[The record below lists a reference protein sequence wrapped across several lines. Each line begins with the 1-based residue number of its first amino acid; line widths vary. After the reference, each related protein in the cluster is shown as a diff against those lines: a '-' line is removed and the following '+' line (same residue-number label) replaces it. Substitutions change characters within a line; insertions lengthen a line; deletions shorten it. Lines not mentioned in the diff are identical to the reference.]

1 MPLFTKHSVHQTPP
15 PQLTQ
20 AKPTNKLTQLH
31 RYPINAYC
39 LMGLVALFLLI
50 TANVTFFS
58 QVNAVYPFAQQFGFF
73 MSLAVV
79 LFGIIWLLF
88 VLFGYKYTLKAL
100 FIVFILVAAATSYFT
115 DTYGTVYDT
124 NMLQNALQTDKA
136 ETADLFNG
144 IFIARLLLLGVL
156 PAVLVARQSIY
167 FPPLKKSLIQRAIT
181 IVGCLALVGLPI
193 IAFSKQYAS
202 FFREHKQVR
211 FYTNP
216 ITPIYAMGSLIGQ
229 TVKQNTIP
237 KEVIMHASDAVQTT
251 SASTRKPKLMVMV
264 VGETARADHSSLNGY
279 PRDTMPQLTAISKAD
294 TGFTNFSQVT
304 SCGTSTAYS
313 VPCMFSYVGEKQ
325 YDVDKAGYNENVL
338 ETLNRLKINVLW
350 RDNNS
355 DSKGVMTRL
364 PKDDY
369 ISYKESPPNTICDAT
384 TDGECRDVGMLVG
397 LDDYVKT
404 HAGQDILI
412 VLHQMGNHGP
422 AYYKR
427 YDKQFAKFTPVCESN
442 ELAKC
447 DPQSVIN
454 AFDNA
459 MLATDDFLAKT
470 INWLKPYDTSHQ
482 VAMLYISD
490 HGESLGENGVYLHG
504 MPNAFAPIE
513 QKHVPAVFWA
523 GSQSGYKGAPAP
535 TVLTHDAI
543 TPTLLRLFDVK
554 AQAVDGKP
562 MFIQ

>member
-1 MPLFTKHSVHQTPP
+1 MPLF
-15 PQLTQ
+15 
-20 AKPTNKLTQLH
+20 AKPSNAHSAEPFNLKTFIKNFH
-31 RYPINAYC
+31 RHPINAYK
-39 LMGLVALFLLI
+39 LMGLVALFLLLS
-50 TANVTFFS
+50 ANVTFFS
-58 QVNAVYPFAQQFGFF
+58 QVNAVYPFAEHFGFF
-73 MSLAVV
+73 ISLAVV
-79 LFGIIWLLF
+79 LFGILWLLF
-88 VLFGYKYTLKAL
+88 ALFGYKYTLKAVM
-100 FIVFILVAAATSYFT
+100 IVFILLASATSYFT

-136 ETADLFNG
+136 ETADLFNAV
-144 IFIARLLLLGVL
+144 FILRLLLLGAL
-156 PAVLVARQSIY
+156 PAFLVARQKIE

-181 IVGCLALVGLPI
+181 IVGCLALVGVPI
-193 IAFSKQYAS
+193 GTFSKQYAS

-216 ITPIYAMGSLIGQ
+216 VTPIYAVGSLIGK
-229 TVKQNTIP
+229 TVKKNTAP
-237 KEVIMHASDAVQTT
+237 KETIMHAKDAVQTT
-251 SASTRKPKLMVMV
+251 SPTTRKPKLMVFV

-279 PRDTMPQLTAISKAD
+279 ARDTNPQLSALAKSD
-294 TGFTNFSQVT
+294 TNFTNFPQVT

-313 VPCMFSYVGEKQ
+313 VPCMFSYIGEKK

-364 PKDDY
+364 PKENYVSFKDN
-369 ISYKESPPNTICDAT
+369 KTNTICAS
-384 TDGECRDVGMLVG
+384 DGECRDVGMLVG
-397 LDDYVKT
+397 LDDYVKA

-427 YDKQFAKFTPVCESN
+427 YDKQFEKFTPVCQSN

-447 DPQSVIN
+447 EPQSVIN

-459 MLATDDFLAKT
+459 FLATDDFLAKT
-470 INWLKPYDTSHQ
+470 INWLKPYDGSHQ

-504 MPNAFAPIE
+504 MPNAFAPHE
-513 QKHVPAVFWA
+513 QKHIPAVFWA
-523 GSQSGYKGAPAP
+523 GNQSGLKAVPN
-535 TVLTHDAI
+535 TTTLTHDAI
-543 TPTLLRLFDVK
+543 TPTLLKLFDVK
-554 AQAVDGKP
+554 TQAVDGKP
-562 MFIQ
+562 MFVQ